1 MLRRTIVV
9 FSICLCF
16 AFSLLISNVSQAA
29 EQKIGVMDVQK
40 VLVNCAAGKAAK
52 AKFDTKMKELQAT
65 FKIEEETL
73 IAMQKNIEKKSSA
86 WSDETKQAKIREFQK
101 KRREAQEKAED
112 ARFELKGL
120 QDKELAP
127 ILKALEKVVANYG
140 DTNGYT
146 AILDSKSGVVF
157 FAEGVDISDKL
168 IIELDAAMAIK

>member
-1 MLRRTIVV
+1 MLRRTIVAV
-9 FSICLCF
+9 AVCVCF
-16 AFSLLISNVSQAA
+16 GFSLLISDVSQAA
-29 EQKIGVMDVQK
+29 ELKLAVMDVQK
-40 VLVNCAAGKAAK
+40 VLVNSAAGKAAK
-52 AKFDTKMKELQAT
+52 AKFDTKMKELQGT
-65 FKIEEETL
+65 FKGEEEAL

-86 WSDETKQAKIREFQK
+86 WSEETKQAKIRAFQK

-157 FAEGVDISDKL
+157 FAKGVDISDKL
-168 IIELDAAMAIK
+168 IVELDAAMAQK